1 MKHVRWMIIL
11 LLTLL
16 AGGAWARTAVLIH
29 GMVSGPDVWYKH
41 RVVQPLLAS
50 GWADGGLLPMAP
62 NWAAQKAPDVL
73 YTVRMPWW
81 WPLEAQ
87 ARYLDRV
94 LRRLYALRREPVIL
108 IGHSSGGVVAR
119 IYSLAPEKWRVP
131 VAGVVTIASPNLGTP
146 WARLGWQ
153 MLRSPMGRM
162 LKAMDDKSERLYAA
176 RYLLWELASD
186 KRGNPIHRM
195 AFMRHPEGVKYIS
208 IVHTRRFGGRRL
220 DDWAGLLVPP
230 KYQDLRRVPA
240 LSGRAISIPVSA
252 GHQLDKRDGWLLA
265 QVLRREF

>member
-1 MKHVRWMIIL
+1 MKRIHLISIMV
-11 LLTLL
+11 L
-16 AGGAWARTAVLIH
+16 ALVVGNAWARTAVLIH
-29 GMVSGPDVWYKH
+29 GMVSNPGDWYQHK
-41 RVVQPLLAS
+41 VIQPLLAS
-50 GWADGGLLPMAP
+50 GWADGGMLPMMP
-62 NWAAQKAPDVL
+62 NWAAQKAPDVV

-81 WPLEAQ
+81 LPLEGQ
-87 ARYLDRV
+87 ARYLHRILTRV
-94 LRRLYALRREPVIL
+94 YAVRKEPVIL
-108 IGHSSGGVVAR
+108 VGHSSGGVVAR
-119 IYSLAPEKWRVP
+119 LYSLAPEQRRVP
-131 VAGVVTIASPNLGTP
+131 VAGVITIASPNLGTP
-146 WARLGWQ
+146 WAKLGWQ

-162 LKAMDDKSERLYAA
+162 LKEMDDKSERLYAA

-186 KRGNPIHRM
+186 KRGNTVHRM
-195 AFMRHPEGVKYIS
+195 AYMRHPEGVKYIS
-208 IVHTRRFGGRRL
+208 FVHTRRFGGRRL